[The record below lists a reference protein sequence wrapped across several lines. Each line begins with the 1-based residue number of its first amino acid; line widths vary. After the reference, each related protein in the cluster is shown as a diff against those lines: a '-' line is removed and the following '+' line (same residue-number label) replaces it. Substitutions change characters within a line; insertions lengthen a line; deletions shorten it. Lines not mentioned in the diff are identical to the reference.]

1 MPSCPYVNWSGI
13 SSWPDSRFQVA
24 RPTFSSSSYGI
35 TNRDDVR
42 YIYSTFPIVERQD
55 RDAYGCYRSLELCLA
70 YMNAL
75 AAGRPDVVVE
85 G

>member
-24 RPTFSSSSYGI
+24 RPTFSFSLLGNKISELEQE
-35 TNRDDVR
+35 
-42 YIYSTFPIVERQD
+42 IVEHR
-55 RDAYGCYRSLELCLA
+55 RPAEELNDDLQK
-70 YMNAL
+70 YL
-75 AAGRPDVVVE
+75 G